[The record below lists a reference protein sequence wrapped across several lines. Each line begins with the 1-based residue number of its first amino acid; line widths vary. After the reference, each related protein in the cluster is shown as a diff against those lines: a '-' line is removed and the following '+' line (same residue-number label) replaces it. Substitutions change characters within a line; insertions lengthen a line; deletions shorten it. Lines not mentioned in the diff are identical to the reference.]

1 MVTLSSSRCP
11 PADQRALV
19 TEGYF
24 GRYLAS
30 GHLTYVHDGRLFAV
44 AFDIERLELMG
55 LPVPVVESV
64 SRSVSTGAAQFAASD
79 TGTAVYLPGRIDSA
93 KPLQWLR
100 RDGTT
105 TAFRSGAIDWSNPRI
120 SSSGDRLAV
129 DVFDGQQTDVWLY
142 DNDRDTATRL
152 TFDQSEDWMPLWT
165 PDGRR
170 VAFRTTSHSPAFNLF
185 WQRADGG
192 GTAERLTESQN
203 PQSPFSWH
211 PSGNVPRVRRDEPD
225 DQLRHHDAAAQRGRP
240 RGISGPADA
249 VSEHTGTRVQPRV
262 LA

>member
-1 MVTLSSSRCP
+1 MLYSTSTNLGNYNDGDIVVQPL
-11 PADQRALV
+11 PAGRPKTLV

-24 GRYLAS
+24 GRYLSS

-44 AFDIERLELMG
+44 AFDIEGLELMG
-55 LPVPVVESV
+55 LPVPVLESV

-79 TGTAVYLPGRIDSA
+79 TGTAVYLPGRTDSA

-105 TAFRSGAIDWSNPRI
+105 TVFRSSAIDWSNPRI

-142 DNDRDTATRL
+142 DNDRDTATQL

-170 VAFRTTSHSPAFNLF
+170 VVFRTTSDSSAFNLF

-203 PQSPFSWH
+203 PQSPSSWH
-211 PSGNVPRVRRDEPD
+211 PSGNVLAFVETSPTTNFDIMLLPVNGEDHAASPARR
-225 DQLRHHDAAAQRGRP
+225 RRF
-240 RGISGPADA
+240 
-249 VSEHTGTRVQPRV
+249 
-262 LA
+262 